1 MHVVC
6 TSIEKPAYAGRYEWY
21 TEYVPVWGGAGTTS
35 HNQCAFC
42 PGWQLFSSLRA
53 RALLYSVYRSWRG
66 NAVVASFCRRVYS
79 AVVSNTP
86 AGTLQISAR
95 FTFFISS
102 VKTWPLEL
110 EITLACIEQRNA
122 LLWILNRS
130 PPFVGDERVPP
141 WRGFL
146 GLINFN
152 IYTRTIFLSV
162 TEIKEIFDDYFIFY
176 N

>member
-1 MHVVC
+1 MHAVC

-21 TEYVPVWGGAGTTS
+21 TEYVPVWGGARTTN

-53 RALLYSVYRSWRG
+53 RATALYRSWRG
-66 NAVVASFCRRVYS
+66 NAVVASFCRSLQCRGVQHSGGNFADKCSIYLFYFLRE
-79 AVVSNTP
+79 NM
-86 AGTLQISAR
+86 TLG
-95 FTFFISS
+95 
-102 VKTWPLEL
+102 
-110 EITLACIEQRNA
+110 
-122 LLWILNRS
+122 
-130 PPFVGDERVPP
+130 VGDHFGLHRATERTTLNSESKSPLRRGWEGSAPP